1 MRVVQATLYLK
12 WWLSS
17 TDKAA
22 STLLDSEHWAT
33 LKTLYKNLGKIEGLS
48 FRLSCYCVFS
58 GGLVTMTHYGNI
70 LTHLSAQ
77 CKLRA
82 NKWSETRK
90 QSILWYL
97 RGSRSPCWIHTDTK
111 MGTAKVPIAA
121 PEHQMKS
128 YAFNKMQPSP
138 PQKSQFRTHS
148 PLSETGGVLHRLPLP
163 P

>member
-1 MRVVQATLYLK
+1 MRAFLFC
-12 WWLSS
+12 LS
-17 TDKAA
+17 
-22 STLLDSEHWAT
+22 
-33 LKTLYKNLGKIEGLS
+33 
-48 FRLSCYCVFS
+48 RCCVFS
-58 GGLVTMTHYGNI
+58 GGLMTMTRYGNT

-97 RGSRSPCWIHTDTK
+97 RGSRRPCWIHTDTK

-148 PLSETGGVLHRLPLP
+148 PLSETRGFFTVSPFYRKQNPCTTHIWRITPDSSLAAPIMWFNYDDWTNRLTS
-163 P
+163 